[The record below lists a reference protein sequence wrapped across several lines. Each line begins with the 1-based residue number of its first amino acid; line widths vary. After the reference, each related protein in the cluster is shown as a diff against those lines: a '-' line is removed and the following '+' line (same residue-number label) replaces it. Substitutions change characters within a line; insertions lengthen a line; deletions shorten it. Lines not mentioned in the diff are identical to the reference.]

1 MSFESLEAFIH
12 MGGHGLYVWLSYGV
26 GFLVFAIALLS
37 PLIKH
42 KNIKDEL
49 LQLQRRQQRIL
60 STKDNDKG
68 IN

>member
-1 MSFESLEAFIH
+1 MNFDSLEAFIH

-42 KNIKDEL
+42 KNIKKDL
-49 LQLQRRQQRIL
+49 LQLKRRQQRIL
-60 STKDNDKG
+60 STKDQDIG
-68 IN
+68 IH

>member
-1 MSFESLEAFIH
+1 MSFDSLDAFIH

-26 GFLVFAIALLS
+26 GFLVFVIALFS

-42 KNIKDEL
+42 KSILKDL
-49 LQLQRRQQRIL
+49 LQLQRRKQRNL
-60 STKDNDKG
+60 STKDHDTG